1 MNETAG
7 TMEQDTIMTIAEVAE
22 YLKMAP
28 STVYRL
34 ARQGEVPGRKIG
46 GAWRFSRRVIDAWI
60 KMQQSSPALVPAFQ
74 TTHAATAQDA
84 DPELS
89 SPESPAADTD

>member
-7 TMEQDTIMTIAEVAE
+7 TTEQDAIMTVPELAE

-46 GAWRFSRRVIDAWI
+46 GAWRFSRRVIDAWLREQEGI
-60 KMQQSSPALVPAFQ
+60 GPDNQDVATSTEQQP
-74 TTHAATAQDA
+74 
-84 DPELS
+84 
-89 SPESPAADTD
+89 

>member
-7 TMEQDTIMTIAEVAE
+7 TIDQEVIMTVPEVAE

-46 GAWRFSRRVIDAWI
+46 GAWRFSRRVIDAWLREQEGI
-60 KMQQSSPALVPAFQ
+60 GQDQQDVAIN
-74 TTHAATAQDA
+74 
-84 DPELS
+84 PEQQL
-89 SPESPAADTD
+89 

>member
-7 TMEQDTIMTIAEVAE
+7 TTEQDAIMTVPELAE

-34 ARQGEVPGRKIG
+34 ARHGEVPGRKIG
-46 GAWRFSRRVIDAWI
+46 GAWRFSRRVIDTWLREQEGI
-60 KMQQSSPALVPAFQ
+60 GPDHQDVTTSKEQQP
-74 TTHAATAQDA
+74 
-84 DPELS
+84 
-89 SPESPAADTD
+89 